1 MSAKSSISLVTYWIS
16 IELPRRSQK
25 SILDCCFDWRHP
37 LNARGTNST
46 KFKSFFKRLVLKWI
60 TMHDISVR
68 VVFAGIS
75 IKKVWRRCFRFSVN
89 ANEHNF
95 GNFPLSEKFRFS
107 LVYRPAFLDIDW
119 SILVLRIVAGRILL
133 YDEMSRCIAL
143 HCIASH
149 RIAAFCVILVAWF
162 FLDRQI
168 LQMIRAGLTNF
179 SWFCKWQEK
188 CRWLLAASREKSK
201 VWDVQKD
208 FISWFYGV
216 HVNYF

>member
-1 MSAKSSISLVTYWIS
+1 MSAKSSISLVTYWNS

-25 SILDCCFDWRHP
+25 SILDCCFDWRHS
-37 LNARGTNST
+37 LNARGTHST
-46 KFKSFFKRLVLKWI
+46 KFKSFLKRLVLKWI

-75 IKKVWRRCFRFSVN
+75 IKNVWRRCFRFSVN

-119 SILVLRIVAGRILL
+119 SILVLRVVAGRILL
-133 YDEMSRCIAL
+133 YDEMSRCIAS
-143 HCIASH
+143 HCSFLRYLVCLVFPRQTNSSDDQSWSDKFQLVLQVA
-149 RIAAFCVILVAWF
+149 RKVQVIVGSIK
-162 FLDRQI
+162 R
-168 LQMIRAGLTNF
+168 
-179 SWFCKWQEK
+179 K
-188 CRWLLAASREKSK
+188 K